1 MDPTMEKMM
10 QPEPQQDA
18 PDTEAKEAVVLE
30 EVSASAEDIPAP
42 PPVMEVPPMP
52 QEVPPPPVPVPQPVP
67 QQPPVY
73 PQQSMPMQQMQGG
86 VPMQQPAQP
95 VMPMQDMKFCQHCGN
110 RIPKA
115 AVICTACGCQVQAM
129 QTNTPNIVVN
139 NNNANM
145 NQNINAHPGRQKDK
159 WAAFLLCF
167 FFGWLGAHKF
177 YEGKPIMGI
186 LYLLT
191 FGGFTIG
198 WALDTLILLFKP
210 NPYYV

>member
-10 QPEPQQDA
+10 QPEPQQDVPEA
-18 PDTEAKEAVVLE
+18 EAKEAIVLE
-30 EVSASAEDIPAP
+30 EVTAEPVDDIPAP
-42 PPVMEVPPMP
+42 PPEMDVPPMP
-52 QEVPPPPVPVPQPVP
+52 QEVPPPPVPQSVP

-73 PQQSMPMQQMQGG
+73 QQQSMPVQQMQSS
-86 VPMQQPAQP
+86 VPMPQPAQP
-95 VMPMQDMKFCQHCGN
+95 AMPMQDMKFCQHCGT

-115 AVICTACGCQVQAM
+115 AVICTACGCQVEVMQAAA
-129 QTNTPNIVVN
+129 PNIIVN

-145 NQNINAHPGRQKDK
+145 NQNINTNPGRQKDK
-159 WAAFLLCF
+159 WVAFLLCF

-191 FGGFTIG
+191 LGGFTIG
-198 WALDTLILLFKP
+198 WALDTLILLCKP